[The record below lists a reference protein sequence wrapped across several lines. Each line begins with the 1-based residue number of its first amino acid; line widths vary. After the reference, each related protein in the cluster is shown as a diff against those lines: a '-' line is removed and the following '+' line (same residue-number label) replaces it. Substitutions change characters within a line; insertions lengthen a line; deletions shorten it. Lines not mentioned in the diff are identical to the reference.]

1 MPVKNADPD
10 TKPQFN
16 YLVCLDIVVL
26 ACILVVAGR
35 PDGLAITLSAIIVAI
50 AAVFYRC
57 SVSVKSSISGK
68 SRATGAGLR
77 NDVRKLR
84 PAIEDAPVDS
94 VADSSAGRKSW
105 LRDAE

>member
-1 MPVKNADPD
+1 MSVKNVDPD

-57 SVSVKSSISGK
+57 SVSVTSSMSGK
-68 SRATGAGLR
+68 SQATRAGLR
-77 NDVRKLR
+77 NDVRKLK
-84 PAIEDAPVDS
+84 PAVEDAPVDN
-94 VADSSAGRKSW
+94 VADGNVGRKSW
-105 LRDAE
+105 LREAE